1 MKKPTCLGRFWALK
15 VHAVAAIC
23 TLLSIQSSLAIQ
35 PAHAVEAQAAQAPI
49 EINIVTPKATF
60 ETRSLFAF
68 LKTNRQKAIM
78 FGHQHETTQGI
89 TIKTTDGTESDTF
102 NSVGD
107 FAAVYGWDSL
117 SIVSPKQEGDVTQQ
131 IKKAFARGGIITI
144 SAHLNNPI
152 TDGKQGAWPTG
163 TSWDNRSAVKEAL
176 PGGSHNKILNNY
188 LDQIAAWAHN
198 LKDDKGTLI
207 PVVMRLFHENTG
219 AWFWWG
225 NAQCTPTEYQQLYRY
240 SVEYLRDKKGV
251 TNFLYA
257 YSPNE
262 FVNPKESDYLERY
275 PGDQWVDVMGF
286 DSYGFIN
293 DKSDA
298 WFKTVV
304 DNTAMIVRMADA
316 RGTIPVISEIGI
328 QAPDIEAGKFDNQ
341 WYRKLLGGLKADK
354 DARRIA
360 FLLTWRNAPLNE
372 RGSDKVHLHYWV
384 PPNREENIENGTLED
399 FRAFYKDDLT
409 AFNRDI
415 NNVYSLE
422 TIVKTTVKK

>member
-1 MKKPTCLGRFWALK
+1 
-15 VHAVAAIC
+15 
-23 TLLSIQSSLAIQ
+23 
-35 PAHAVEAQAAQAPI
+35 
-49 EINIVTPKATF
+49 
-60 ETRSLFAF
+60 
-68 LKTNRQKAIM
+68 
-78 FGHQHETTQGI
+78 
-89 TIKTTDGTESDTF
+89 
-102 NSVGD
+102 
-107 FAAVYGWDSL
+107 
-117 SIVSPKQEGDVTQQ
+117 
-131 IKKAFARGGIITI
+131 
-144 SAHLNNPI
+144 
-152 TDGKQGAWPTG
+152 
-163 TSWDNRSAVKEAL
+163 
-176 PGGSHNKILNNY
+176 
-188 LDQIAAWAHN
+188 
-198 LKDDKGTLI
+198 
-207 PVVMRLFHENTG
+207 MRLFHENTG

-225 NAQCTPTEYQQLYRY
+225 NEQCTPAEYQQLYRY

-304 DNTAMIVRMADA
+304 DNTAMIVRLAEA
-316 RGTIPVISEIGI
+316 RGKIPVISEIGI
-328 QAPDIEAGKFDNQ
+328 QAPDIEAGKFDNR
-341 WYRKLLGGLKADK
+341 WYRKLIGGLKADK

-372 RGSDKVHLHYWV
+372 KGDGKVHLHYWV
-384 PPNREENIENGTLED
+384 PPNREENIKNGTLED

-415 NNVYSLE
+415 SNVYTL
-422 TIVKTTVKK
+422 KTVIKK